1 MISVASERR
10 CLRISRWVEG
20 QTDCRV
26 FGKRVTGAEAHLE
39 SASAEVVEG
48 GELLSEHHRMS
59 EIVIQ
64 HEGADLDSAHG
75 ARDGGQ
81 HGERGGLTA
90 EVVSHVEDV
99 EAR

>member
-10 CLRISRWVEG
+10 CLRILGGSKVRPIAA
-20 QTDCRV
+20 V